1 MTLNFLERWGLRLF
15 GLTPEKF
22 ENALPAVAAI
32 VADYQAA
39 EPDIKAAIA
48 LWNDKIKPLVDRNRP
63 RLEDAMKEI
72 DAAMPAIQ
80 EALKLVGANR
90 DAGKPMGKAVET
102 TRQALKAAT
111 PGTTTK
117 WLQETL
123 TKLGYRVA
131 VDGAYGA
138 KTDAAVRAFQRDHKI
153 TVDGW
158 AGAETTAML
167 RSALEAMA

>member
-1 MTLNFLERWGLRLF
+1 MTLNWFTRWGMRLF
-15 GLTPEKF
+15 GLSPEKF
-22 ENALPAVAAI
+22 ENAMPAVAKI

-48 LWNDKIKPLVDRNRP
+48 LWNDKLKPLVDRNRP

-72 DAAMPAIQ
+72 DLAMPAIQ
-80 EALKLVGANR
+80 EALKLIGANR
-90 DAGKPMGKAVET
+90 DAGKPMSAAVHT
-102 TRQALKAAT
+102 TQQALKSAT

-123 TKLGYRVA
+123 TRLGYPTA
-131 VDGAYGA
+131 ADGDYGPQTHA
-138 KTDAAVRAFQRDHKI
+138 SIKKFQKDHKLTI
-153 TVDGW
+153 DGW
-158 AGAETTAML
+158 SGPNTTAML